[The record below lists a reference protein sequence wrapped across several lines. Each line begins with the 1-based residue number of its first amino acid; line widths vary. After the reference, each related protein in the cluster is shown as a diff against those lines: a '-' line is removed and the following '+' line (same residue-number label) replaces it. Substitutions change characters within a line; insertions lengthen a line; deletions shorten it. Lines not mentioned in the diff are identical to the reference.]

1 MNGPV
6 DDLLVRPDGF
16 LPKERYTTVEFSD
29 LELERLWPHVWQI
42 AGREEELGAPGDFL
56 EYTIGDDSIVVVRTE
71 SGRRSP
77 GSTTRAVTAGHAS
90 STDAARSTRARSAAP
105 TTRGR
110 TRSTAGSYV
119 SRSRGVRGP
128 ARRPRVSARSGSIAG
143 AGSCSSTW
151 ISTPNRCSTSSTR
164 CPRCWRR
171 TGSTS
176 CASART
182 ARTIIAANWKAV
194 VDAFNESY
202 HVQGLHEQI
211 LPWTDD
217 TSIAYEQFERHSH
230 YGRLPGARR
239 ELRPSPRLG
248 LAPDEY
254 DEGEILGALVAGLGG
269 AFLGEE
275 REAVAELRASGPPP
289 GSTLLGAYQER
300 RMTLLA
306 ERGFDVSGF
315 TPDLMTSADDVF
327 WFPNFVGPVYPGQR
341 AALPRAPERTRSQ
354 LFDQGHVGVGVAAP
368 GAEWQMPERRFYPD
382 WHERKWGEITEQDY
396 TNLANVQRGMRSR
409 GFDGSRLASKQ
420 ESNVLHMHRVVDR
433 YLTDRV

>member
-1 MNGPV
+1 MTITEF
-6 DDLLVRPDGF
+6 LVRSDGF
-16 LPKERYTTVEFSD
+16 LPKERYTTAEFMD
-29 LELERLWPHVWQI
+29 LELERLWARVWQI
-42 AGREEELGAPGDFL
+42 AGREEELAAPGDFL
-56 EYTIGDDSIVVVRTE
+56 EYSIGDDSIVVVRTA
-71 SGRRSP
+71 SGRIAAFHNACRHR
-77 GSTTRAVTAGHAS
+77 GTRLAEGCGAFADGEIRCPYHAW
-90 STDAARSTRARSAAP
+90 TYDLDGRLTHVPDHEEFPDLPPDLGLRPVRAECWGGFVFVNMDLDAEPLLEFLDPLPALLAPYRFDELRFRTYRST
-105 TTRGR
+105 
-110 TRSTAGSYV
+110 
-119 SRSRGVRGP
+119 
-128 ARRPRVSARSGSIAG
+128 
-143 AGSCSSTW
+143 
-151 ISTPNRCSTSSTR
+151 
-164 CPRCWRR
+164 
-171 TGSTS
+171 
-176 CASART
+176 
-182 ARTIIAANWKAV
+182 IIHANWKAV

-202 HVQGLHEQI
+202 HVQGLHRQI

-248 LAPDEY
+248 LTSDDY

-275 REAVAELRASGPPP
+275 RAAVAELRATGPPE

-306 ERGFDVSGF
+306 ERGFDVAGF

-327 WFPNFVGPVYPGQR
+327 CFPNLVGPVYPGS
-341 AALPRAPERTRSQ
+341 ALLFRVRPNGRDPNSAIKDTWVLEWPR
-354 LFDQGHVGVGVAAP
+354 P

-396 TNLANVQRGMRSR
+396 TNLANVQRGMHSR

-433 YLTDRV
+433 YLTG